1 MSTDPFRE
9 RVLAIVTLIAQYVLE
24 ERDFQSEGEMVE
36 ELLAEGFGQEEIEA
50 AFSWMENTALPS
62 EPPFNWTPEVKTH
75 RVFTPQETSRLS
87 GESLGLLMR
96 LRIMGI
102 LDDQMHEEI
111 VERAMGGVDDEIGL
125 QDLKPL
131 VALTIFTRTYQ
142 AWQREITC
150 LIEEDWL
157 RLFH

>member
-1 MSTDPFRE
+1 MPTDSFRE

-24 ERDFQSEGEMVE
+24 ERDFHSEGDMVE
-36 ELLAEGFGQEEIEA
+36 ELLAEGFDQDEIEA
-50 AFSWMENTALPS
+50 AFSWMENATLPS
-62 EPPFNWTPEVKTH
+62 EPSPHWTPEVKTH

-96 LRIMGI
+96 LRTMGI
-102 LDDQMHEEI
+102 LDDQMHEEV
-111 VERAMGGVDDEIGL
+111 VERAINSVDDEVGL

-131 VALTIFTRTYQ
+131 VALTIFTRAHQ

-157 RLFH
+157 RLYH

>member
-1 MSTDPFRE
+1 MATDSLRE

-36 ELLAEGFGQEEIEA
+36 ELLAEGFGQDEIEA
-50 AFSWMENTALPS
+50 AFSWMENTTLPNQ
-62 EPPFNWTPEVKTH
+62 PAPTWTAEVKTH
-75 RVFTPQETSRLS
+75 RVFTHQETSRFS